1 MDINIRLFQNYY
13 NFKILNQTMVILDF
27 LPFFGPIKNASE
39 SLLANLS
46 QDNKLARDKGI
57 TALVTAAIDLLGLCL
72 GVASVAYLHERFHK
86 IDTFTIFRDLL
97 VMAILVTVV
106 AFVIG
111 TKIVVDQLVRLLVDN
126 LVGVNTASAAM
137 VNSVTITASGIEA
150 FVETV
155 SSVTYG
161 MILGL
166 KNSWKMSYN
175 SVKSIIY
182 APIRAVK
189 TTTKYVNHSQRY
201 AEEKIVKKSKE
212 TIVRVICNILSF
224 IQITITVLL
233 VLIAVFVKA
242 VSNTDLIKLFF
253 NMFFL
258 CGRKLLVLIK
268 RLGVHQKVQ

>member
-1 MDINIRLFQNYY
+1 MDINIRLFKNYY
-13 NFKILNQTMVILDF
+13 DFKILNQTMVIIDF
-27 LPFFGPIKNASE
+27 LPFLGPIKNASE

-46 QDNKLARDKGI
+46 HDNKLARDKGI
-57 TALVTAAIDLLGLCL
+57 TALVTAAVDLLGLCL
-72 GVASVAYLHERFHK
+72 GVASVAYLHEKFNK
-86 IDTFTIFRDLL
+86 IDTFAIFRDLL
-97 VMAILVTVV
+97 VMAIFITIV

-111 TKIVVDQLVRLLVDN
+111 AKIVIDQLVRLLVDN

-150 FVETV
+150 FVATV
-155 SSVTYG
+155 SNTTYG

-166 KNSWKMSYN
+166 KNSWKMSCN

-212 TIVRVICNILSF
+212 TFVRVVYNFLSV
-224 IQITITVLL
+224 IQMTITIVL
-233 VLIAVFVKA
+233 VLIAFFVRA
-242 VSNTDLIKLFF
+242 VTNTDLMKRFF
-253 NMFFL
+253 NIFL
-258 CGRKLLVLIK
+258 VCGRKLLVFAK
-268 RLGVHQKVQ
+268 CLGVHQKS